1 MDLTW
6 TGGRR
11 RGGTR
16 REAGKETLNALVRAG
31 FVARGVVYL
40 VVGVLTLLVAL
51 GFGEPALDRG
61 GALAAIA
68 SQPFGAVLLWL
79 LVIGFAGLALG
90 CALQAA
96 SSRREVKQRVLEA
109 FKAVVY
115 AVAAW
120 TTGEFVTGGRGQGSS
135 DSGAHDVTARMLH
148 TSGGRVLLIAIALAV
163 IVVGL
168 VLMAHAATGR
178 FAEDLRTGR
187 MSRATRESVLRL
199 GQVGNLARGL
209 IVGAVGVF
217 ALIAALTDN
226 PSRAKGLDS
235 TLRSFAQTPV
245 GPLALVLVSLG
256 LLAFGLYCF
265 AEARWRRT
273 AGGVPR

>member
-1 MDLTW
+1 
-6 TGGRR
+6 
-11 RGGTR
+11 
-16 REAGKETLNALVRAG
+16 
-31 FVARGVVYL
+31 VVYL
-40 VVGVLTLLVAL
+40 VIGALALLVAL

-68 SQPFGAVLLWL
+68 GQPFGAVLLWL

-90 CALQAA
+90 CAFQAA
-96 SSRREVKQRVLEA
+96 SSLRDAKQRVLEA
-109 FKAVVY
+109 FKAVMY

-120 TTGEFVTGGRGQGSS
+120 TTGEFVTEGRSQGSS
-135 DSGAHDVTARMLH
+135 DSSAHDITARMLH
-148 TSGGRVLLIAIALAV
+148 ASGGRVLLIALALLV
-163 IVVGL
+163 IVIGL
-168 VLMAHAATGR
+168 VLMAQAVSGR

-187 MSRATRESVLRL
+187 MTRATREAVVRV

-217 ALIAALTDN
+217 ALVAALTNN

-245 GPLALVLVSLG
+245 GPLALVLVALG
-256 LLAFGLYCF
+256 LIAFGLYCF

-273 AGGVPR
+273 LGGVPR